1 MNISQKNIIDMEINE
16 ASPKFR
22 DEAIAPMHTA
32 EHLLNATMDKM
43 LGCGRAVSA
52 HVERKKSK
60 CDYIFD
66 TPPSDEALQ
75 AVEDAVNAAINAD
88 YPVTCEFMARD
99 EAQQYFDLS
108 RLPDAAGETLRIVRI
123 GDYDA
128 CPCVGLHVASTGQLG
143 HFSIISHD
151 FTDNKLRL
159 RFKLK

>member
-1 MNISQKNIIDMEINE
+1 MNTETLILNE
-16 ASPKFR
+16 HNKQEYP
-22 DEAIAPMHTA
+22 PMHTA

-43 LGCGRAVSA
+43 FGCGRAVSA

-60 CDYIFD
+60 CDYLFD
-66 TPPSDEALQ
+66 TKPSDEELQ
-75 AVEDAVNAAINAD
+75 KVEDAVNAAINAD

-128 CPCVGLHVASTGQLG
+128 CPCVGLHVASTREVGA
-143 HFSIISHD
+143 FVIISHD
-151 FTDNKLRL
+151 FVDGRLRL